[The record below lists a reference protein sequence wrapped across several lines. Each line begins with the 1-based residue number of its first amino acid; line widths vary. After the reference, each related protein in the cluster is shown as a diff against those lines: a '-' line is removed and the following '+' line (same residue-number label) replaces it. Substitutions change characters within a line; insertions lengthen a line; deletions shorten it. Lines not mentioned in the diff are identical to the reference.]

1 MNIMKIIHSIFN
13 LQTVLLVVGLL
24 LIVVGLWLWLGYQIG
39 LIVLGVAMIV
49 IALLINYEKGGQT

>member
-1 MNIMKIIHSIFN
+1 MNIMNIIHSIFN
-13 LQTVLLVVGLL
+13 PQTVLLVVGLL

-49 IALLINYEKGGQT
+49 IALLINYEKGG

>member
-39 LIVLGVAMIV
+39 LIALGVAMVV
-49 IALLINYEKGGQT
+49 IALLINYEKGG

>member
-1 MNIMKIIHSIFN
+1 MNIMKTIHSIFN

-39 LIVLGVAMIV
+39 LIVLGVAMVV
-49 IALLINYEKGGQT
+49 IALLINYEKGG

>member
-49 IALLINYEKGGQT
+49 IALLINYEKGG

>member
-1 MNIMKIIHSIFN
+1 MKIIHSIFN

-49 IALLINYEKGGQT
+49 IALLINYEKGG

>member
-39 LIVLGVAMIV
+39 LIVLGIAMIV
-49 IALLINYEKGGQT
+49 IALLINYEKGG

>member
-1 MNIMKIIHSIFN
+1 MNIMNIIHSIFN

-49 IALLINYEKGGQT
+49 IALLINYEKGG